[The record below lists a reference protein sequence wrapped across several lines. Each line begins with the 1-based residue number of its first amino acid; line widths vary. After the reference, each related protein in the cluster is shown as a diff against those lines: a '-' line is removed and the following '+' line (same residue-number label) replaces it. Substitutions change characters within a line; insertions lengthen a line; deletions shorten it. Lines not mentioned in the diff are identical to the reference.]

1 VAEPD
6 HTALL
11 AAAILIRACLKS
23 YDADLSDM
31 EKLTTDQKKQIL
43 AKVRKLDPN
52 GEIVVLSPDASF
64 NRGKIEY
71 NRTSGVTLGEN
82 ISTLTD
88 EEYVRAY
95 LVVRLAV
102 QLKYPL
108 DGIELEHTYTIGR
121 PSATKAQIDVRVLD
135 RREQRIKTF
144 MLIEAKRPD
153 DFASYTKL
161 IEDQLFATG
170 RDEYARGVR
179 YAVWYTV
186 EFREGEIRD
195 KCIIIDFRKF
205 SEFKDWVEEGE
216 PGHNLE
222 LPAEYGTVRKT
233 RYVRGGKT
241 DLRTDLTRRELT
253 QLQKDFHNVLWG
265 GAKMGDTDVFN
276 NLLKMFLAK
285 IYDEHTTDEGQPYRF
300 QSELKDGRPE
310 NAEEL
315 TAKVNRIYKDALK
328 HYFGYAEETL
338 ATAVINENRF
348 PPNKV
353 AYVMERLED
362 VSITQNKYEDDVLG
376 AFFESIVRTGFKQEK
391 GQFFTHA
398 NIVRFILYALELDE
412 LPIQMINGASP
423 TLPYIMDTS
432 CGSGTFL
439 IEAVKVV
446 TNSVLNR
453 NRTRIRRSSMA
464 ANFFEE
470 FFHPL
475 ASDKNS
481 HNRWARTFV
490 YGIDDN
496 EDLAMA
502 TKVNMILHGDGNAN
516 IQKADGLAAFSR
528 YTRPLTKNSHQEP
541 NAPYPLPVN
550 ENFDV
555 IISNPPFSIKEEGR
569 TLSEYA
575 TRFAYADRKNS
586 ENLFVERWYQ
596 FLKPGGRL
604 GVVLPDSV
612 FDTNENLYIRLFLYR
627 FFHLKAVV
635 SLPQVTFQPYT
646 PTKTS
651 LLFAVKK
658 TRREVEAWDGAWRKA
673 SNEYGRLRRSE
684 VVKFVLTNE
693 RVRNSLIDLAN
704 KTEVEWYPAA
714 NLISAETLPDGVRAR
729 MLEAAKENK
738 NLLKRAAERLKEL
751 DELLAART
759 LENFAEAARE
769 ESSAALTE
777 LLRDKLPRNAA
788 ALSLPELVETAYDD
802 IVEAAELN
810 YTEDPKGQ
818 PYCNAWW
825 CFAEVTSRAEFDY
838 EVFFA
843 EAEHVGYKRTTRHP
857 DGIPQPN
864 DLFQTDES
872 GNVVVDTENPRKILD
887 YLRSKRFFFWQP
899 QSLNEADAIRLY
911 HARLSDCRASF
922 TLRFSARYLH
932 PRYRYL
938 TDRVLSVLPTAPL
951 GKYVSRSIQ
960 TGAQPVYTDDGVP
973 VIKIATLKNWHLDW
987 SEAQYADPAF
997 FERNKRRAGVLR
1009 GDILVSSTGV
1019 GSLGKVDVYDS
1030 DEPAMAT
1037 VDVNIVRLAEG
1048 KAEPRLL
1055 VHLLRHRVAKWQ
1067 IERELAGS
1075 TNQIH
1080 IYGDQLARLRLPSF
1094 ARALQVKLF
1103 ARTEKIF
1110 RQIEAARESL
1120 RRPQDI
1126 IDEILCREFGYPLHE
1141 HTERERERQY
1151 VRRFAQFGAGFTLRN
1166 SAKFHHPD
1174 FELTDRFFARTPHE
1188 RVKAYVAVPI
1198 RLGATA
1204 AKSDFVEDGAAFY
1217 VHPGATKKQEIVN
1230 TEDCHQITQEFYDKN
1245 KRRFGLLP
1253 GDLVLNRA
1261 GEGTIG
1267 KSGLFDSEELA
1278 LFSDFTM
1285 RLRFSGEVNSRF
1297 AWYFMRSV
1305 MFQSQIEREK
1315 RGMGNMTNIFPSQV
1329 ERLLIVESP
1338 RDRQDAV
1345 AAEVAAELKRRE
1357 DALRSIESRRRE
1369 IDALIEAAIKAEIT
1383 ANPSRP

>member
-1 VAEPD
+1 
-6 HTALL
+6 
-11 AAAILIRACLKS
+11 
-23 YDADLSDM
+23 M
-31 EKLTTDQKKQIL
+31 EKLTIEQKKLII
-43 AKVRKLDPN
+43 AKVKELDPK
-52 GEIVVLSPDASF
+52 GEIVTFSPDASF
-64 NRGKIEY
+64 ARGKIEY
-71 NRTSGVTLGEN
+71 NRTSGVTFGEN

-108 DGIELEHTYTIGR
+108 DSIELERTYTIGR

-144 MLIEAKRPD
+144 MLVEAKRPD
-153 DFASYTKL
+153 DFGSYLKL

-170 RDEYARGVR
+170 RDEYARGIR
-179 YAVWYTV
+179 YVVWYTL
-186 EFREGEIRD
+186 EFREEEIRD

-205 SEFKDWVEEGE
+205 SEFKEWAEEGE

-233 RYVRGGKT
+233 RYVKGDKP

-276 NLLKMFLAK
+276 NLLKMFIAK

-300 QSELKDGRPE
+300 QSELKDGKPE
-310 NAEEL
+310 TAEEL

-328 HYFGYAEETL
+328 HYFGYEEEKL
-338 ATAVINENRF
+338 AAATINENRF

-353 AYVMERLED
+353 AYVVERLED
-362 VSITQNKYEDDVLG
+362 VSITKNKYEDDVLG
-376 AFFESIVRTGFKQEK
+376 AFFEAIVRTGFKQEK

-412 LPIQMINGASP
+412 LPIQMINSVSP

-439 IEAVKVV
+439 IEAVKVI
-446 TNSVLNR
+446 TDAVLSR
-453 NRTRIRRSSMA
+453 NRARIRKSSLA
-464 ANFFEE
+464 GNFFEE
-470 FFHPL
+470 HFHPL

-481 HNRWARTFV
+481 HNRWARHFV

-516 IQKADGLAAFSR
+516 IMKADGLAAFAR
-528 YTRPLTKNSHQEP
+528 YARPLTRNSHQEP

-550 ENFDV
+550 ESFDV

-586 ENLFVERWYQ
+586 ENLFIERWYQ

-612 FDTNENLYIRLFLYR
+612 FDTNENLYIRMFLYR

-658 TRREVEAWDGAWRKA
+658 TRKEVEAWDGAWRKA
-673 SNEYGRLRRSE
+673 SNEYGKLRRSE

-704 KTEVEWYPAA
+704 KTEVEWYPSA
-714 NLISAETLPDGVRAR
+714 NLISAETLPDAIRAR
-729 MLEAAKENK
+729 ILEAAKESK
-738 NLLKRAAERLKEL
+738 SLLKRASERLKDL
-751 DELLAART
+751 DDLLAARP
-759 LENFAEAARE
+759 LENFDDAARE
-769 ESSAALTE
+769 ESAAALTR
-777 LLRDKLPRNAA
+777 LLRDKLPSNAP
-788 ALSLPELVETAYDD
+788 ALSLVELIETAYDD

-825 CFAEVTSRAEFDY
+825 CFAEVTSRPEFDY
-838 EVFFA
+838 EIFFA

-864 DLFQTDES
+864 DLFQTDAD
-872 GNVVVDTENPRKILD
+872 GRLIVDTENPQKILD
-887 YLRSKRFFFWQP
+887 YLRSKKFFFC
-899 QSLNEADAIRLY
+899 SSTDIDEVAKLKDFHRYFREI
-911 HARLSDCRASF
+911 SKSF
-922 TLRFSARYLH
+922 GLRITPKFLH
-932 PRYRYL
+932 PRF
-938 TDRVLSVLPTAPL
+938 DIFNNVLKALRLVPL
-951 GKYVSRSIQ
+951 GTLCRKAVRR
-960 TGAQPVYTDDGVP
+960 GVQPVYAEDGEVT
-973 VIKIATLKNWHLDW
+973 VIKTQQLKNGYIDLADALKVTTTFL
-987 SEAQYADPAF
+987 SE
-997 FERNKRRAGVLR
+997 NKRATISP
-1009 GDILVSSTGV
+1009 GDIVISSTGE
-1019 GSLGKVDVYDS
+1019 GRGKVDLYEFGEVSLADS
-1030 DEPAMAT
+1030 H
-1037 VDVNIVRLAEG
+1037 VSIVSLRSAY
-1048 KAEPRLL
+1048 KAK
-1055 VHLLRHRVAKWQ
+1055 VIAYLLRSRFGKWQVEQTEMAVKATPELYSGQ
-1067 IERELAGS
+1067 IERLQVIDW
-1075 TNQIH
+1075 NQSVA
-1080 IYGDQLARLRLPSF
+1080 DRLAREIVAFESRLN
-1094 ARALQVKLF
+1094 
-1103 ARTEKIF
+1103 
-1110 RQIEAARESL
+1110 AARMSVGK
-1120 RRPQDI
+1120 PQDI
-1126 IDEILCREFGYPLHE
+1126 INEILSREFGYPLRE
-1141 HTERERERQY
+1141 HLERVREQRY
-1151 VRRFAQFGAGFTLRN
+1151 SRRFAQLSAGFTLRN

-1174 FELTDRFFARTPHE
+1174 FELTDRFFAGTPHE

-1204 AKSDFVEDGAAFY
+1204 VKSDFVEDGAAFY
-1217 VHPGATKKQEIVN
+1217 VHPGATKKQEVIN
-1230 TEDCHQITQEFYDKN
+1230 PEDCHQVTQEFYDKN

-1253 GDLVLNRA
+1253 GDLILNRA

-1267 KSGLFDSEELA
+1267 KSGLFDSEEQS

-1285 RLRFSGEVNSRF
+1285 RLRFSESINPKF
-1297 AWYFMRSV
+1297 AWYYMRSV

-1315 RGMGNMTNIFPSQV
+1315 RGMGNMTNIFPGQV
-1329 ERLLIVESP
+1329 ERMLMVECT
-1338 RDRQDAV
+1338 RDRQDAIT
-1345 AAEVAAELKRRE
+1345 AAIADELQKLE
-1357 DALRSIESRRRE
+1357 NSRRE
-1369 IDALIEAAIKAEIT
+1369 IEAKRKEIDSLIEAAILSELDAQNT
-1383 ANPSRP
+1383 LSAR